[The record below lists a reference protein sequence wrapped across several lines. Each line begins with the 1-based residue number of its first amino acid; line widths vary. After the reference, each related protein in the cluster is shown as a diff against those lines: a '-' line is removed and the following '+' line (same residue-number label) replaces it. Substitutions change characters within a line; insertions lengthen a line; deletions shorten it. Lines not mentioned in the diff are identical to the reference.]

1 MNELQKRLAK
11 IDSESADAKVSKDKQ
26 KRRIKI
32 KRSYKGDTR
41 NNEAALKSTKDGI
54 IASESER
61 KSLAAQQHHLE
72 NEKE

>member
-11 IDSESADAKVSKDKQ
+11 IDSEIADAKVSKDKQ

-32 KRSYKGDTR
+32 KRSHEGDTR
-41 NNEAALKSTKDGI
+41 NNEAALKSTEDGI

-61 KSLAAQQHHLE
+61 KALATQLHNLE
-72 NEKE
+72 ADKD